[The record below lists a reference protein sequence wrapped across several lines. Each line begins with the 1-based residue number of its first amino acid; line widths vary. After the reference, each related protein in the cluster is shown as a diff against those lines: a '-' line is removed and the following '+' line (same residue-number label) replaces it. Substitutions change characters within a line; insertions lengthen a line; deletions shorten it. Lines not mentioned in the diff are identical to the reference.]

1 MISTI
6 NYQRVFCTIF
16 MMYILSPMYA
26 VNVKLNARNHQNKVI
41 LNWITDNELA
51 NTTYQI
57 QRSNDNN
64 IWESIQEIEGRNVS
78 ELSEYYFS
86 DMHPVIGKNFYRV
99 RTKNDDVEKNY
110 SNIAQVVNQLKG
122 VEKLFLVTPD
132 PVSKMVQI
140 YSADPLE
147 KILVLD
153 KKGKL
158 ITIFYEP
165 KNVLDCHY
173 FVSGDYRFLFHKR
186 NTQLPVITQF
196 VSL

>member
-1 MISTI
+1 M
-6 NYQRVFCTIF
+6 
-16 MMYILSPMYA
+16 
-26 VNVKLNARNHQNKVI
+26 KLNARNHQNKVI

-51 NTTYQI
+51 NTTYLI

-78 ELSEYYFS
+78 KLREYYFS
-86 DMHPVIGKNFYRV
+86 DMHPSIGKNFYRV
-99 RTKNDDVEKNY
+99 RAKTDDAEKSY

-165 KNVLDCHY
+165 KNILDCHY
-173 FVSGDYRFLFHKR
+173 FMSGEYRFLFHKK